1 MAAIT
6 MCIGIGSQ
14 KIKSLTVS
22 TVSPSI
28 CHEVMEPDAMIL
40 LYWML
45 SFKSPFS
52 LYSFNLIK
60 RLFSSSWLSA
70 IKLVSSVYLWL
81 LIFLLAILIPA
92 CASSSPTFLVM
103 YSAYKLNK
111 QGDNVQPWCNP
122 LLIWKQSVATCPVL
136 TVASWPANR
145 FLRRQV
151 WWSDIPI
158 SFRIFHS
165 LWCST

>member
-6 MCIGIGSQ
+6 MCIDIGSQ

-45 SFKSPFS
+45 SFKSTCS

-81 LIFLLAILIPA
+81 LIFLLVILIPA

-111 QGDNVQPWCNP
+111 QGDNMQPWYYP
-122 LLIWKQSVATCPVL
+122 LLIWNQSVATCPVL

-158 SFRIFHS
+158 SLRIFHS
-165 LWCST
+165 LWRST